1 MGYMTPE
8 LAGSTKM
15 SFPMK
20 SSLTRPLQISE
31 EFRLRKRRKLLSQQ
45 DEENEENSVS
55 TSHHSGSNDSFLSGS
70 EEDEDLPEDRAG
82 TLMQEELSAVIIG
95 AGRKSTGAKPSI
107 LREGTGATKKNTTV
121 RGRVGDGTSSSKD
134 PIPKEPTVTAGSG
147 RSTRRKK

>member
-45 DEENEENSVS
+45 DEEDSVS
-55 TSHHSGSNDSFLSGS
+55 NSHHSGSNDSSGPSISGS
-70 EEDEDLPEDRAG
+70 DDEGLPEDRAG

-95 AGRKSTGAKPSI
+95 AGRKSTGAKPTI
-107 LREGTGATKKNTTV
+107 LREGTGATRKNTTV
-121 RGRVGDGTSSSKD
+121 RGGVGDGSSSSKD
-134 PIPKEPTVTAGSG
+134 PLPNDTTRTTGSG
-147 RSTRRKK
+147 RSTRRNK

>member
-31 EFRLRKRRKLLSQQ
+31 EIRLRKRRKLLSQQ
-45 DEENEENSVS
+45 DEEDSVS
-55 TSHHSGSNDSFLSGS
+55 TSHHSGSRDSSGLSLSGS

-121 RGRVGDGTSSSKD
+121 RGRVGDGSSSSKD
-134 PIPKEPTVTAGSG
+134 PLPKDTTVTAGSS